1 MSFGVEYHPVAAE
14 EFVDAQAWYEQQ
26 NLGLGDRFSAAFE
39 ATLKR
44 IGDWPHAGTPVVVD
58 DDGAVVNRK
67 ARIGGF
73 PWVVGY
79 EVAVDMVIVLAVF
92 HQHRRPDY
100 WTTRQQ

>member
-1 MSFGVEYHPVAAE
+1 MSFGVEYHPIAAAE
-14 EFVDAQAWYEQQ
+14 FVAVQAWYEQQ

-44 IGDWPHAGTPVVVD
+44 ISSRPHAGTPVAVD

-67 ARIGGF
+67 TRIGGF

-79 EVAVDMVIVLAVF
+79 EVAGDIVIVLAVF